1 MFNIYQPLRNIQRL
15 REVQNLI
22 FRYGFGFVLGI
33 NEVKG
38 IRRKLRL
45 PKAEMDEASTAERLR
60 YMLQELGPTYI
71 KFGQI
76 LASRGDLL
84 PYDWTR
90 ELAKLQDQV
99 PPFPFNEA
107 RKVVE
112 KELGKPIEQIFF
124 EFSEEPIAAA
134 SIGQVHQARLL
145 DMTPVMVK
153 VQRPKIV
160 HRVQSDIE
168 IIREIARL
176 IESRISW
183 GKRYGIVAVFDE
195 FAHALE
201 LEMDYHNEATNADR
215 LRRQLA
221 AVTHVHVPHI
231 YWNLTT
237 EKILTMEAIDGIKIN
252 DVEALD
258 AAGVDREE
266 MARVFIQCLFHQ
278 ILVDGFFH
286 SDPHPGNLLICPPKE
301 TLVFLDLGQMGR
313 LLPEQL
319 LQLSDL
325 IQAIMRRDSL
335 DVTRILLTIGTPYK
349 KIDEHA
355 LRKNADYIINR
366 YLDTSLD
373 RIYFSTFC
381 AEILGMI
388 NNYGLRLP
396 SEFTM
401 GIKAIIQGEE
411 IARALD
417 PDIKIIDVIRGVYQ
431 QLIKNMLN
439 PANVFDMFRDGMREV
454 VRLRDVL
461 PRAVESIVKQLESGS
476 LTITLQIPEFI
487 NITSSLMI
495 IINRLVTGIILVG
508 MFIGAALL
516 LNTPVM
522 VGWGFLRYL
531 GVICFF
537 LAMVFGL
544 ILVISVILDIWEK
557 ERHKKGPF

>member
-1 MFNIYQPLRNIQRL
+1 
-15 REVQNLI
+15 
-22 FRYGFGFVLGI
+22 
-33 NEVKG
+33 
-38 IRRKLRL
+38 
-45 PKAEMDEASTAERLR
+45 
-60 YMLQELGPTYI
+60 
-71 KFGQI
+71 
-76 LASRGDLL
+76 
-84 PYDWTR
+84 
-90 ELAKLQDQV
+90 
-99 PPFPFNEA
+99 
-107 RKVVE
+107 
-112 KELGKPIEQIFF
+112 
-124 EFSEEPIAAA
+124 
-134 SIGQVHQARLL
+134 
-145 DMTPVMVK
+145 
-153 VQRPKIV
+153 
-160 HRVQSDIE
+160 
-168 IIREIARL
+168 
-176 IESRISW
+176 
-183 GKRYGIVAVFDE
+183 
-195 FAHALE
+195 
-201 LEMDYHNEATNADR
+201 
-215 LRRQLA
+215 
-221 AVTHVHVPHI
+221 
-231 YWNLTT
+231 
-237 EKILTMEAIDGIKIN
+237 
-252 DVEALD
+252 
-258 AAGVDREE
+258 
-266 MARVFIQCLFHQ
+266 
-278 ILVDGFFH
+278 
-286 SDPHPGNLLICPPKE
+286 
-301 TLVFLDLGQMGR
+301 
-313 LLPEQL
+313 
-319 LQLSDL
+319 
-325 IQAIMRRDSL
+325 
-335 DVTRILLTIGTPYK
+335 
-349 KIDEHA
+349 
-355 LRKNADYIINR
+355 
-366 YLDTSLD
+366 
-373 RIYFSTFC
+373 
-381 AEILGMI
+381 MI

>member
-1 MFNIYQPLRNIQRL
+1 MLNIYQPLRNIQRL

-38 IRRKLRL
+38 IRKKLRL
-45 PKAEMDEASTAERLR
+45 SSQQLDETTAAERLR
-60 YMLQELGPTYI
+60 NMLQELGPTYI
-71 KFGQI
+71 KFGQL

-84 PYDWTR
+84 PPDWTQ
-90 ELAKLQDQV
+90 ELSKLQDQV
-99 PPFPFNEA
+99 PAFSFHEVC
-107 RKVVE
+107 KVVE
-112 KELGKPIEQIFF
+112 KEFGKSIEQVYF
-124 EFSEEPIAAA
+124 EFDEVPIAAA
-134 SIGQVHQARLL
+134 SIGQVHHAKLL
-145 DMTPVMVK
+145 DMTPVVVK
-153 VQRPKIV
+153 VQRPRTAA
-160 HRVQSDIE
+160 RVQSDIE
-168 IIREIARL
+168 IIREIAKL
-176 IESRISW
+176 VESRISW

-195 FAHALE
+195 FAHALA
-201 LEMDYHNEATNADR
+201 LEMDYRNEATNADR
-215 LRRQLA
+215 LRHQMA
-221 AVTHVHVPHI
+221 SVAHVHVPHT

-237 EKILTMEAIDGIKIN
+237 EKVLTMEAIDGIKIN

-286 SDPHPGNLLICPPKE
+286 SDPHPGNLLICPSNAR
-301 TLVFLDLGQMGR
+301 LVFLDLGQMGR
-313 LLPEQL
+313 LMPEQL
-319 LQLSDL
+319 VELSDL
-325 IQAIMRRDSL
+325 IEAVLRRDSL
-335 DVTRILLTIGTPYK
+335 DVTRILLTIGTPFK

-373 RIYFSTFC
+373 RIYFSAFC
-381 AEILGMI
+381 GEILGLI
-388 NNYGLRLP
+388 NRHGLRLP

-417 PDIKIIDVIRGVYQ
+417 PDIKVIGVIHGIYQ
-431 QLIKNMLN
+431 QLIKKMLN
-439 PANVFDMFRDGMREV
+439 PANMFDILRDGLREV
-454 VRLRDVL
+454 VRLREVL
-461 PRAVESIVKQLESGS
+461 PRAVESILKQLEGGS

-495 IINRLVTGIILVG
+495 IINRLVTGLILVG
-508 MFIGAALL
+508 MFIGSALL
-516 LNTPVM
+516 LNSPFEK
-522 VGWGFLRYL
+522 GWGFLRYL

-537 LAMVFGL
+537 LAMIFGL
-544 ILVISVILDIWEK
+544 MLVGSVILDIWEK
-557 ERHKKGPF
+557 QRSKRGPF